1 MLSCWRVQPNNGKD
15 EIHTEI
21 AKVPAAQ
28 RLKTLNTD
36 VQDVASVLRIPLAE
50 AELVAK
56 ELEREGYISVVGLGG
71 NIEPTDAGRQIAG
84 NANWD

>member
-1 MLSCWRVQPNNGKD
+1 MSSIRKGFLLELVRQFNPALS
-15 EIHTEI
+15 
-21 AKVPAAQ
+21 
-28 RLKTLNTD
+28 NTD
-36 VQDVASVLRIPLAE
+36 VQDVASVLRIPLAQ

-71 NIEPTDAGRQIAG
+71 NIEPTDAGRQIAS